1 MDQTLNTFAGYNYP
15 MPIYKRTVN
24 WIVKSVFR
32 ATCCIHAEQ
41 ISAVPMEGPLIM
53 AVNHINFLETPVLV
67 THLLP
72 RRATALAKIETWNS
86 VLAPLFV
93 MWEAIPIRRG
103 EADLS
108 AFRKAQEALADKK
121 LVGIAPEGTRSGDGR
136 LGKGLPG
143 IVLLAQR
150 TGSPIIPI
158 ACWGYEDYWKNLTHF
173 RRSDFFIAVGK
184 PFKLKLSSG
193 TLSKDV
199 REQVTQEI
207 MYQISALLPE
217 SHRGLYADME
227 KMTTE
232 FLNFE
237 I

>member
-1 MDQTLNTFAGYNYP
+1 MDQTLDTFVGYNYP
-15 MPIYKRTVN
+15 MPFYKRIVN

-32 ATCCIHAEQ
+32 LVCRIHAEQ
-41 ISAVPMEGPLIM
+41 IDAVPMEGPLIL
-53 AVNHINFLETPVLV
+53 AVNHVNFLETPIMV

-72 RRATALAKIETWNS
+72 RQATALAKVETWNS
-86 VLAPLFV
+86 WLAPLFV

-108 AFRKAQEALADKK
+108 AFRKAQEALANHKM
-121 LVGIAPEGTRSGDGR
+121 VGIAPEGTRSKDGR

-150 TGSPIIPI
+150 TGAPILPI
-158 ACWGYEDYWKNLTHF
+158 ACWGHENFWGNLTHL
-173 RRSDFFIAVGK
+173 RRTDFYIAVGK

-199 REQVTQEI
+199 REQVTQEV

-217 SHRGLYADME
+217 NYRGVYADMS
-227 KMTTE
+227 KMTSNYLD
-232 FLNFE
+232 FGA
-237 I
+237 

>member
-1 MDQTLNTFAGYNYP
+1 MDQTLGAFVGYNYP
-15 MPIYKRTVN
+15 MPLYKRIVN

-32 ATCCIHAEQ
+32 LVCRIHAEQ
-41 ISAVPMEGPLIM
+41 ISNVPMEGPMIL
-53 AVNHINFLETPVLV
+53 AVNHVNYLETPILV

-72 RRATALAKIETWNS
+72 RRTTALAKVETWNS
-86 VLAPLFV
+86 PLAPLFV
-93 MWEAIPIRRG
+93 MWDAIPIRRG

-108 AFRKAQEALADKK
+108 AFRKAQEALVKHTM
-121 LVGIAPEGTRSGDGR
+121 VGIAPEGTRSGDGR

-150 TGSPIIPI
+150 TGAPILPI
-158 ACWGYEDYWKNLTHF
+158 ACWGHEDFWKNMTHF
-173 RRSDFFIAVGK
+173 RRTDFFIGVGQ
-184 PFKLKLSSG
+184 PFTLKLSSG

-207 MYQISALLPE
+207 MYQISMLLPE
-217 SHRGLYADME
+217 RYRGVYADMD
-227 KMTTE
+227 KITTE
-232 FLNFE
+232 YLDFA